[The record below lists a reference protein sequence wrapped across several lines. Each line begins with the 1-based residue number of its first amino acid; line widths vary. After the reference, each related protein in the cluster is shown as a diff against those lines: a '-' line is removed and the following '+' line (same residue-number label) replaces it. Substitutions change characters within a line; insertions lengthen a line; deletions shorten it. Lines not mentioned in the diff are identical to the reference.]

1 MELIV
6 ELLNITTG
14 GNLIAVLSEQSANL
28 LGVHSSDR
36 IKITYGT
43 KEMIAITNIAENFPQ
58 NHIGLFEETEAA
70 LGVEDDETVSV

>member
-1 MELIV
+1 MWIAMELIV

-14 GNLIAVLSEQSANL
+14 GNRIAILSEQTANL

-43 KEMIAITNIAENFPQ
+43 KEMIAIANIAQHFPRQ
-58 NHIGLFEETEAA
+58 PHWAFRGNRSGA
-70 LGVEDDETVSV
+70 